1 MDKIDLNTFKQD
13 NDNHFECQKQQYM
26 KCKSMKRLFEALK
39 LYSTL
44 NIIENENDKEVWNKF
59 VDEVYDNL
67 VDDYVHFNNNHSH
80 ELENIN
86 NEIINNKTILTP
98 CRDSSCAFTARHYN
112 QGSKANEN
120 NFDATDNFH
129 MQTMDSLH
137 FYLHHSFEYFN
148 NMKLETQHISKEF
161 DRFKLKKTSK
171 FNIKVA
177 NEQIESENDTTFLD
191 RLIEH
196 LKNENV

>member
-1 MDKIDLNTFKQD
+1 MDQLNSIIFKQEND
-13 NDNHFECQKQQYM
+13 NDYECNRNDYM
-26 KCKSMKRLFEALK
+26 QCKPMKRLFAALK
-39 LYSTL
+39 HYSML
-44 NIIENENDKEVWNKF
+44 NITGNQMDKEVWNRF
-59 VDEVYDNL
+59 VNEIYGNFI
-67 VDDYVHFNNNHSH
+67 DDYIHFNNEHSH
-80 ELENIN
+80 ELETIH
-86 NEIINNKTILTP
+86 NEIINGKTILNP
-98 CRDSSCAFTARHYN
+98 CKISKCAFTSRHHE
-112 QGSKANEN
+112 QTSKTNEN
-120 NFDATDNFH
+120 ELNPTEHFYK
-129 MQTMDSLH
+129 QTMDSLH